1 MCLNESAFFGQ
12 KWSVL
17 ITPSMVRL
25 PKSLLKIPIFA
36 AGGLGISVNCHGG
49 IVWRFFVALTN
60 GNNFAF
66 TERFEEL

>member
-1 MCLNESAFFGQ
+1 
-12 KWSVL
+12 
-17 ITPSMVRL
+17 MVCSHYSFNGINDVTIVTFL
-25 PKSLLKIPIFA
+25 YIFA
-36 AGGLGISVNCHGG
+36 AGGLGISVNCHGGDGG